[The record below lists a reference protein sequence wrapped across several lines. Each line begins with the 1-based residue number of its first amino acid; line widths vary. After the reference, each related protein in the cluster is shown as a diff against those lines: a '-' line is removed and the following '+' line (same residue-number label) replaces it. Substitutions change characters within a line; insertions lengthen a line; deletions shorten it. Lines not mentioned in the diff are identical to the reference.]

1 MFGFTGSWMARDE
14 EDTQI
19 RSLNEIIGSGD
30 SEPNRAYIVVLS
42 GRSVGRMYRVQGG
55 TMTIGRDPECEIH
68 LDDEGVSRRH
78 AAIETEDE
86 TAGVR
91 DLNSTNGTWL
101 EGDRIADKPIQ
112 LHDGSR
118 IRIGPVTILKYGVQ
132 DSVEQKFLSQL
143 YQSATRDGLT
153 GVYNKR
159 FFLDQLRQELAWH
172 RRHDQPLTLMLVDV
186 DHFKRVN
193 DTHGHQAGDAVLHQ
207 LAAQLNRG
215 CRTEDILARYGGEEF
230 AVILRLTSSE
240 EAQTIAERL
249 RDSVAGFPFNHGKI
263 EIPITISVGVV
274 TRGGGE
280 LSKAEDLIDQADKLL
295 YRAKKHGRNRTEAY
309 PSE

>member
-1 MFGFTGSWMARDE
+1 MARDE
-14 EDTQI
+14 DDTQI
-19 RSLNEIIGSGD
+19 RSLSDMIITTGD
-30 SEPNRAYIVVLS
+30 TERDKAYIVVLS
-42 GRSVGRMYRVQGG
+42 GRSVGRMYRVSGG
-55 TMTIGRDPECEIH
+55 MMSIGRDPECEIH

-78 AAIETEDE
+78 AVIETDND
-86 TAGVR
+86 TSQVR
-91 DLNSTNGTWL
+91 DLASTNGTWV
-101 EGDRIADKPIQ
+101 EGDRIAVDPIR

-118 IRIGPVTILKYGVQ
+118 IRVGPVTILKYGVQ

-172 RRHDQPLTLMLVDV
+172 KRHDQPLTLMLVDI
-186 DHFKRVN
+186 DHFKTVN
-193 DTHGHQAGDAVLHQ
+193 DTHGHQAGDSVLHQ

-230 AVILRLTSSE
+230 AVILRLTSSG
-240 EAQTIAERL
+240 EAGKIAERL
-249 RDSVAGFPFNHGKI
+249 RDSVALHPFNHGET
-263 EIPITISVGVV
+263 EIPITISLGVV

-280 LSKAEDLIDQADKLL
+280 LSKAEDLIEEADKLL
-295 YRAKKHGRNRTEAY
+295 YRAKEHGRNRTETF
-309 PSE
+309 PTK